1 MEIKQSTIIAV
12 AEFAAALQN
21 LVSPYK
27 GITRVSIVIK
37 SAQEMVDTTH
47 TIGDEERPGAITF
60 FNAPKA
66 YLNIYV
72 NAKNEWEEDDFPIYF
87 SETIQLKHGFR
98 CDTWMKLF
106 KPHFPPKDDF

>member
-1 MEIKQSTIIAV
+1 MEIKQSTIIEV

-37 SAQEMVDTTH
+37 SA
-47 TIGDEERPGAITF
+47 GAITF